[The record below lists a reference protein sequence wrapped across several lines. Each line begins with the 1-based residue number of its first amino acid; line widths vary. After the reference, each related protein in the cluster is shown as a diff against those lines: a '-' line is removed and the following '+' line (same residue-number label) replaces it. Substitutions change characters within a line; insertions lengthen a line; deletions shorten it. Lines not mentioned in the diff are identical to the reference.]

1 MSERTTRPMGTN
13 ADPEAP
19 VRERWT
25 LLEGWG
31 RTPRSAAWLREAH
44 DDAIVHALRAHD
56 RRPVLARGLGR
67 SYGDAALAAGGVVLD
82 MTTRQPD
89 VTLDHQRG
97 VAVVDAG
104 TSLAQLS
111 ATVLPHGWFLPIT
124 PGTKHVTVGGAIAA
138 DVHGKNHHRDGSF
151 GAYVDRL
158 WLATPEGVLELA
170 PPEERFWATVGGMGL
185 TGVILR
191 AEVRLVPVGSRFVL
205 DREVATS
212 SLDET
217 IEVLADDASVRYSV
231 AWLDATATGA
241 RLGRGLVSFA
251 DHAPADALPASLAS
265 DPLRLPRERTLP
277 APPDHIPS
285 GLLSVP
291 TIRAFNELWYLR
303 GRRRPE
309 TALVDLRSYFYPL
322 DAVKGWN
329 RLYGP
334 RGFVQYQVV
343 VPDDAVSVIRR
354 ILTDLSEHGHPSF
367 LSVLKRFGPAGNG
380 WLSFPTAGWTLALD
394 LPARRSN
401 LEPLLVRLDA
411 LVLEAGGRVYLAKDG
426 RLRPDAARAMYPKLD
441 DFQALRERLG
451 VRGVIS
457 SDLARRLHLD

>member
-1 MSERTTRPMGTN
+1 MSQPIDAAT
-13 ADPEAP
+13 DQAP
-19 VRERWT
+19 PFEERWT

-31 RTPRSAAWLREAH
+31 RTPRSAAWLREAT
-44 DDAIVHALRAHD
+44 DDAVVDALCSQGP
-56 RRPVLARGLGR
+56 RPVLARGLGR
-67 SYGDAALAAGGVVLD
+67 SYGDAALAAGGIVLD
-82 MTTRQPD
+82 MTSRQPV
-89 VTLDHQRG
+89 VTLDQHRG

-104 TSLAQLS
+104 TSLAHLAAS
-111 ATVLPHGWFLPIT
+111 VLPHGWFLPVT

-151 GAYVDRL
+151 GGYVERL
-158 WLATPEGVLELA
+158 WLATPEGIVELA
-170 PPEERFWATVGGMGL
+170 PPDERFWATVGGMGL

-191 AEVRLVPVGSRFVL
+191 AAVRLIPVESRFVL

-217 IEVLADDASVRYSV
+217 IEVLADDSSVRYSV

-251 DHAPADALPASLAS
+251 DHAPADALPASLAH

-277 APPDHIPS
+277 APPDRIPS

-291 TIRAFNELWYLR
+291 TIRAFNELWYQR

-322 DAVKGWN
+322 DAVNGWN

-343 VPDDAVSVIRR
+343 VPNDAVSVIRR
-354 ILTDLSEHGHPSF
+354 ILTDLVEHGHPSF

-394 LPARRSN
+394 LPARRSD
-401 LEPLLVRLDA
+401 LETLLVRLDA

-426 RLRPDAARAMYPKLD
+426 RLRPESARAMYTRID
-441 DFQALRERLG
+441 DFQALRARLG